1 MSHYALSG
9 YIEVPPQALKEAL
22 KRQPN
27 GAFLVQGMG
36 PLAVH
41 GQARLGRLLF
51 AHGAGAGQQSPFM
64 RQFVTSLAG
73 RGVQVLCV
81 DLPYMQQMQETGKR
95 RPPPPIAQ
103 TLDQFSQWY
112 ALLNSLFEGPLWVG
126 GKSMGGRVATLLASQ
141 PLASQQLASQQ
152 LANQQRASKEPCPG
166 GVPGV
171 VVAGYPFHPT
181 KAPDKLRLDHW
192 PAIACPMLILQGERD
207 PFGTRE
213 EVAGY
218 ALPPNAQLS
227 WLKDGDH
234 DFKPRRSSGLNQTV
248 LIDEAT
254 QIAASFVRAQ
264 TPDAE

>member
-1 MSHYALSG
+1 VSHYVLSG
-9 YIEVPPQALKEAL
+9 YIEVPPKGLKEAL

-36 PLAVH
+36 PLTVH
-41 GQARLGRLLF
+41 GHAKLGRLLF

-64 RQFVTSLAG
+64 RQFVTSLAAQ
-73 RGVQVLCV
+73 GVQVLCI
-81 DLPYMQQMQETGKR
+81 DFPYMQQMQETGKR

-103 TLDQFSQWY
+103 TLDQFAQWY
-112 ALLNSLFEGPLWVG
+112 ALLADLFDEPLWIG
-126 GKSMGGRVATLLASQ
+126 GKSMGGRVATLFASE
-141 PLASQQLASQQ
+141 QLCKGA
-152 LANQQRASKEPCPG
+152 
-166 GVPGV
+166 VPGV

-192 PAIACPMLILQGERD
+192 PKIACPMLILQGERD

-213 EVAGY
+213 EVVGY
-218 ALPPNAQLS
+218 TLPPNAQLA

-234 DFKPRRSSGLNQTV
+234 DFKPRRFSGLTQTV

-254 QIAASFVRAQ
+254 QVAASFVRAHG
-264 TPDAE
+264 TGLT

>member
-1 MSHYALSG
+1 MSHYVLSG
-9 YIEVPPQALKEAL
+9 YIEVPPKGLKEAL

-36 PLAVH
+36 PLTVH
-41 GQARLGRLLF
+41 GHAKLGRLLF

-64 RQFVTSLAG
+64 RQFVTSLAAQ
-73 RGVQVLCV
+73 GVQVLCI
-81 DLPYMQQMQETGKR
+81 DFPYMQQMQETGKR

-103 TLDQFSQWY
+103 TLDQFAQWY
-112 ALLNSLFEGPLWVG
+112 ALLADLFDEPLWIG
-126 GKSMGGRVATLLASQ
+126 GKSMGGRVATLFASE
-141 PLASQQLASQQ
+141 QLCKGA
-152 LANQQRASKEPCPG
+152 
-166 GVPGV
+166 VPGV

-192 PAIACPMLILQGERD
+192 PKIACPMLILQGERD

-213 EVAGY
+213 EVVGY
-218 ALPPNAQLS
+218 TLPPNAQLA

-234 DFKPRRSSGLNQTV
+234 DFKPRRFSGLTPTV

-254 QIAASFVRAQ
+254 QVAASFVRAHG
-264 TPDAE
+264 TGLT

>member
-1 MSHYALSG
+1 MSHCALSG
-9 YIEVPPQALKEAL
+9 YIEVPPKGLKEAL

-36 PLAVH
+36 PLAIH

-64 RQFVTSLAG
+64 RQFVTSLAA
-73 RGVQVLCV
+73 RGVQVLCI
-81 DLPYMQQMQETGKR
+81 DFPYMQLMQETGKR

-103 TLDQFSQWY
+103 TLAQFAEWY
-112 ALLNSLFEGPLWVG
+112 ALLDPLFDGPLWIG
-126 GKSMGGRVATLLASQ
+126 GKSMGGRVASLYASTQ
-141 PLASQQLASQQ
+141 P
-152 LANQQRASKEPCPG
+152 ANEQPFISP
-166 GVPGV
+166 VPGV
-171 VVAGYPFHPT
+171 VAAGYPFHPT

-207 PFGTRE
+207 PFGSLE
-213 EVAGY
+213 EVTGY
-218 ALPPNAQLS
+218 TLSPNAELA

-234 DFKPRRSSGLNQTV
+234 DFKPRRFSGVTQTV

-254 QIAASFVRAQ
+254 QVAASFVRAHGPGL
-264 TPDAE
+264 TG

>member
-9 YIEVPPQALKEAL
+9 YIEVPPKALKEAL
-22 KRQPN
+22 QRQPN

-36 PLAVH
+36 PLAIH

-64 RQFVTSLAG
+64 RQFVTSLAAQ
-73 RGVQVLCV
+73 GVQVLCV
-81 DLPYMQQMQETGKR
+81 DFPYMQQMQETGKR

-103 TLDQFSQWY
+103 TLDQFAQWY
-112 ALLNSLFEGPLWVG
+112 ALLADLFDEPLWIG
-126 GKSMGGRVATLLASQ
+126 GKSMGGRVATLFASKQ
-141 PLASQQLASQQ
+141 PTSNPLASELSSDSA
-152 LANQQRASKEPCPG
+152 
-166 GVPGV
+166 VPGV

-207 PFGTRE
+207 PFGTRD

-218 ALPPNAQLS
+218 TLPSNVQLA
-227 WLKDGDH
+227 WLADGDH
-234 DFKPRRSSGLNQTV
+234 DFKPRRFSGLTQTV

-254 QIAASFVRAQ
+254 QVAASFVRAHG
-264 TPDAE
+264 TGLT

>member
-9 YIEVPPQALKEAL
+9 YIEVLPQALKEAL

-41 GQARLGRLLF
+41 GQARIGRLLF

-64 RQFVTSLAG
+64 RQFVTSLAD
-73 RGVQVLCV
+73 RGVQVLCI
-81 DLPYMQQMQETGKR
+81 DFPYMQKMQETGKR

-103 TLDQFSQWY
+103 TLEQFAQWY
-112 ALLNSLFEGPLWVG
+112 VLLDSLFDEPLWIG
-126 GKSMGGRVATLLASQ
+126 GKSMGGRVATLFASKQ
-141 PLASQQLASQQ
+141 PTSHPLASEQPSVGA
-152 LANQQRASKEPCPG
+152 
-166 GVPGV
+166 VPGV

-181 KAPDKLRLDHW
+181 KAPEKLRLDHW
-192 PAIACPMLILQGERD
+192 PAIDCPMLVLQGERD
-207 PFGTRE
+207 PFGNRE

-218 ALPPNAQLS
+218 RLPQNAQLA

-234 DFKPRRSSGLNQTV
+234 DFKPRRLSGLTQTV

-254 QIAASFVRAQ
+254 QVAASFVRAHGSGL
-264 TPDAE
+264 AEAGSVLV